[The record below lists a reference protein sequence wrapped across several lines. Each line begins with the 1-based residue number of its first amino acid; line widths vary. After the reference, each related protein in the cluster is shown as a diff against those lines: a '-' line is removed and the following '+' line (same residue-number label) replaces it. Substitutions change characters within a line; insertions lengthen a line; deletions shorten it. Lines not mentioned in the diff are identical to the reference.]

1 MATLRQIISKFSE
14 QDLRELLTKYK
25 VKDQSGN
32 RPEVINKLLTYYGG
46 MAPDKAIK
54 EVDRMFG
61 QKPSDLVKLVDSKV
75 RPRPR
80 PSSGTDKRPPAKPP
94 ANKPVVPR
102 PRRRP
107 VPRPVARPD
116 SNTNKPSITLP
127 RPRPNGSTERN
138 VPRPIARPNSGTD
151 KRPPAKPRVE
161 KSKTKT
167 SDTSRRRNSES
178 IADKM
183 TARML
188 ELQKQG
194 KSNKEAT
201 EILKKE
207 RAAGKFSKG

>member
-1 MATLRQIISKFSE
+1 VATLRQIISKFSE

-25 VKDQSGN
+25 VKDPSGKK
-32 RPEVINKLLTYYGG
+32 PEVINKLLTYYGG

-75 RPRPR
+75 RPRAR
-80 PSSGTDKRPPAKPP
+80 PSSGTDKPS

-116 SNTNKPSITLP
+116 SNTNKPSVTLP

-151 KRPPAKPRVE
+151 KRPPAKLRVNE
-161 KSKTKT
+161 SKPKTKT
-167 SDTSRRRNSES
+167 PTTSRRRNSES

-207 RAAGKFSKG
+207 RAAGKFSRG